1 MIIRDDFNQ
10 FCNNF
15 NIVNNALDMRNL
27 IRWNG
32 RPILRKENLSE
43 HTHLV
48 VACAIWHI
56 ETFSKISIL
65 RNKFSNYKIVKAAML
80 HDSLEILRGDILS
93 ITKDNIPAIRQEI
106 TEEENKFQYFTVGD
120 CNDIETRI
128 VRLSDLMACY
138 KFLENELQYPN
149 NDYAK
154 EVYISCKQKYDD
166 EYCKFCEEAGLALP
180 TNNKF
185 PAKLEKGYYDDC
197 GVDVLLTERIT
208 FMPLSTQTVNLKIH
222 VTPKENEMGFLCAR
236 TSAANK
242 GLSVAMCPIDPNY
255 SGDVMAI
262 VHNVS
267 NKIITY
273 EAGEGFAQ
281 VVMVPFINN
290 TLVPCRKSGK
300 RGSGNLGST
309 GRT

>member
-56 ETFSKISIL
+56 ETFIKIPTL

-93 ITKDNIPAIRQEI
+93 ITKDNIPSIRKEI
-106 TEEENKFQYFTVGD
+106 TDEENKFQTFAVGEL
-120 CNDIETRI
+120 NEIEQHI

-166 EYCKFCEEAGLALP
+166 EYCEFCKELGLALP
-180 TNNKF
+180 TSPKF

-197 GVDVLLTERIT
+197 GVDVLLTEKVT

-290 TLVPCRKSGK
+290 ALIPCRKSGK
-300 RGSGNLGST
+300 RAAGNLGST